1 MRSCQL
7 QLKSPLLSDLLPVHK
22 NLPIEKCSPSVV
34 SCLKCGDE
42 LWAMFLV
49 ADWNLQMRH
58 WAQGTAECLEQHW
71 SVTLLSNLST
81 APGFISKMFMVLLH
95 RNLAPKIFAFIC
107 LCIETF
113 DSLVFKFSLEERK
126 SVKIRMEIIYDLQF
140 EWNNYW
146 SFQIVQSQQCSGQEH
161 EAYMYTC

>member
-58 WAQGTAECLEQHW
+58 WAQGIAECLEQHW
-71 SVTLLSNLST
+71 SVTLLSDLST
-81 APGFISKMFMVLLH
+81 APRFISKDVHGVAALQSGTQNFCIYLFVH
-95 RNLAPKIFAFIC
+95 RN
-107 LCIETF
+107 
-113 DSLVFKFSLEERK
+113 V
-126 SVKIRMEIIYDLQF
+126 
-140 EWNNYW
+140 
-146 SFQIVQSQQCSGQEH
+146 
-161 EAYMYTC
+161 